1 MSQPI
6 PSTPENLR
14 VVRALED
21 RPEREETARLARL
34 PTEPPAP
41 AALGMEAMGVLAGGI
56 AHVFNNLLTA
66 IGFETELALV
76 HLPADDPARKHLREI
91 ERVGERGAGLAR
103 QLLAFSGSQ
112 VLKARPLQVN
122 GMLLEMEESLRR
134 LLGEGIELERELDP
148 DLAWIEADREQL
160 GQVVLNLV
168 TNARD
173 ALPDGG
179 RVTLKTANVELSARD
194 LAWPARPGPAVPG
207 PYVLLAVGDNGPG
220 MREEVRRRVFE
231 PFFSTKAGSE
241 PAGLGLSTV
250 YGIVLQ
256 SGGQVT
262 VESAPGQGTTFFVY
276 LPATLAGGEEHAGEE
291 NWETLLLV
299 EDEENIRR
307 PQAEILASHGYRVLE
322 AAGGAQ
328 AIALCQSHTGPIHLM
343 ITDVLM
349 AGMDGVE
356 LAERVAFLRPEMKVL
371 FATGYPMSLAE
382 PRGRL
387 AAADAPLLK
396 KPFTGRALATKVREV
411 LESEG

>member
-6 PSTPENLR
+6 PSTPDNLR

-34 PTEPPAP
+34 PAEPPAP
-41 AALGMEAMGVLAGGI
+41 AALGMEAMGMLAGGI

-122 GMLLEMEESLRR
+122 GMLLEMEEGLRR

-194 LAWPARPGPAVPG
+194 LAWPARPGPAAPG

-276 LPATLAGGEEHAGEE
+276 LPATPAGGAEHAGEE

-328 AIALCQSHTGPIHLM
+328 AIALCQSYTGPIHLM